1 MSSFSFPWAGDV
13 AEFKVPLVVIFFQR
27 EDPSP
32 LSSSF
37 HSGEVSEVRPW
48 MMGPSP
54 ALLGC
59 GSPSFRPG
67 LWRSRER
74 THSLSLVLMHPS
86 NVCLRGPDASSGIS
100 LVTSVTCVFSLVN
113 PSGKPEKHEHTEF
126 TS

>member
-1 MSSFSFPWAGDV
+1 MSSFSFPRVGDV

-54 ALLGC
+54 ALLGVRVSQL
-59 GSPSFRPG
+59 SPRALALTGTDPLPEPGTHASFQRVSSRSRCFQWYFSGNLCHLCVLSGESFRKT
-67 LWRSRER
+67 RE
-74 THSLSLVLMHPS
+74 
-86 NVCLRGPDASSGIS
+86 A
-100 LVTSVTCVFSLVN
+100 
-113 PSGKPEKHEHTEF
+113 
-126 TS
+126 